1 MFCASVRVKWV
12 TVWKVLFLTVFLQI
26 SLKSGDE
33 LPFVSL
39 GLQTSGIAFLP
50 QFSKLQIK
58 KSEFIYL
65 NLTFSV
71 INPSNTD
78 HLLFMYTITSV
89 MLMWQIWRSKNMWGS
104 AKDTFHHQLVSIS
117 LSADVCVP
125 VIFLWE
131 TSLQCSYYECAL
143 QADFKEV

>member
-1 MFCASVRVKWV
+1 MSDGVKGIVPHRVPPNKPEVGRWAPLCFPWSPNLGHRIPASVQQA
-12 TVWKVLFLTVFLQI
+12 TN
-26 SLKSGDE
+26 
-33 LPFVSL
+33 
-39 GLQTSGIAFLP
+39 
-50 QFSKLQIK
+50 K
-58 KSEFIYL
+58 KPEFIYL

-131 TSLQCSYYECAL
+131 TSLQCSYYERAL